1 MGADAVESLIKKG
14 NVGQVVCEPDH
25 DVQRRRLMQGMAIA
39 LLPEGLLAAEQ
50 PMARRPIPA
59 TGELLP
65 VIGLGTWQTFDVSAA
80 KDVALARETL
90 TRFAALGGTVID
102 SSPMYGGA
110 EALVGQLTE
119 ELAQRERTFLATKV
133 WTQGRAEGIQQMQ
146 ESMRR
151 LKASRVD
158 LMQIHNLLDAGAHIP
173 SLREWKIRGR
183 IRYWGITH
191 YHQGA
196 YGEVERLLR
205 TARPDFLQINYSL
218 AEPESSNRLLPLA
231 RDLGIAVIVNRPFA
245 EGALFQRTKGLSIPG
260 WAAELG
266 IRSWAHY
273 FLSWILSH
281 PAVTCVIP
289 ATRNPD
295 HVADNMGAGRLSL
308 PSETVRTRMAA
319 FLGA

>member
-102 SSPMYGGA
+102 SSPMYGRA
-110 EALVGQLTE
+110 EALVGQLTD
-119 ELAQRERTFLATKV
+119 ELAQRDRTFLATKV

-151 LKASRVD
+151 LKTSRVD
-158 LMQIHNLLDAGAHIP
+158 LMQIHTLLDAGAHIP
-173 SLREWKIRGR
+173 SLREWKTRGR
-183 IRYWGITH
+183 IRYWGVTH

-205 TARPDFLQINYSL
+205 SKRLIN
-218 AEPESSNRLLPLA
+218 R
-231 RDLGIAVIVNRPFA
+231 V
-245 EGALFQRTKGLSIPG
+245 
-260 WAAELG
+260 W
-266 IRSWAHY
+266 
-273 FLSWILSH
+273 
-281 PAVTCVIP
+281 
-289 ATRNPD
+289 RN
-295 HVADNMGAGRLSL
+295 
-308 PSETVRTRMAA
+308 
-319 FLGA
+319 